1 MIIEGLDL
9 TILMAVFGMLTLC
22 TNVVTEVVKQT
33 TRNFPAQLT
42 AFIVAMVLTVSAF
55 FAYVGIMG
63 VAVEWYM
70 IVGAVVA
77 GFFVSYAAQFGFDK
91 LKEIIEKYK
100 GESADVHE

>member
-1 MIIEGLDL
+1 MTIEGIDV
-9 TILMAVFGMLTLC
+9 TFLMMVIGGLTLC

-33 TRNFPAQLT
+33 TKNFPAQLT

-55 FAYVGIMG
+55 FAYVGIMD

-70 IVGAVVA
+70 VVGAVVA

>member
-1 MIIEGLDL
+1 MTIEGLDL

-33 TRNFPAQLT
+33 TKNFPAQIT
-42 AFIVAMVLTVSAF
+42 AFIVAMTLTVSAF

-63 VAVEWYM
+63 IEVKLYM
-70 IVGAVVA
+70 LVGAIVA

-100 GESADVHE
+100 GDSTDVHE